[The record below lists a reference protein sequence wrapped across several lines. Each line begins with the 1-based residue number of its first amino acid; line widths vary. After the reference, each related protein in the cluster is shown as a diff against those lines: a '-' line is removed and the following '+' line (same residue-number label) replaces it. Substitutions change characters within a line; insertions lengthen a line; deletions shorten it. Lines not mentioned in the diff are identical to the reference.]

1 MSFGRRRRRPDA
13 LIDLTPMVDLFLLLI
28 LFFALATTFAKQTRL
43 GIDLPEA
50 KGQAAKPSSD
60 AIEVSVSESGEYA
73 VNGQALVDGDRKTL
87 RAAIAAVANGRK
99 ELPFFLTA
107 DGKATHQS
115 VVTVMDVA
123 GELGI
128 VNLSIVTREPAHQ

>member
-28 LFFALATTFAKQTRL
+28 LFFALATTFSKQTRL

-50 KGQAAKPSSD
+50 NGVPPKAAPDS
-60 AIEVSVSESGEYA
+60 IEISVSESGEFA
-73 VNGQALVDGDRKTL
+73 VNGQPLVDSKRETL
-87 RAAIAAVANGRK
+87 KAAMAELTAGRK
-99 ELPFFLTA
+99 DLPLFLTA
-107 DGKATHQS
+107 DAKATHQN

-123 GELGI
+123 GELGF
-128 VNLSIVTREPAHQ
+128 VNLSIVTREPQR

>member
-43 GIDLPEA
+43 GINLPEA
-50 KGQAAKPSSD
+50 SGQPPVAAND
-60 AIEVSVSESGEYA
+60 AIEVSVAESGEYS
-73 VNGQALVDGDRKTL
+73 VNGKPLVDSRRNTL
-87 RAAIAAVANGRK
+87 RAAIEAAAGGRK
-99 ELPFFLTA
+99 DMPFLLTA
-107 DGKATHQS
+107 DAKATHQS
-115 VVTVMDVA
+115 VVTAMDVA

-128 VNLSIVTREPAHQ
+128 VNLSIVTRQPAH

>member
-50 KGQAAKPSSD
+50 KGQPAVASSD
-60 AIEVSVSESGEYA
+60 AIEVSVSESGEYS
-73 VNGQALVDGDRKTL
+73 VNGQPLVDGQRRTL
-87 RAAIAAVANGRK
+87 RAAISAIASGRK
-99 ELPFFLTA
+99 DVPFFLTA
-107 DGKATHQS
+107 DGKAAHQS
-115 VVTVMDVA
+115 VVTVMDIA

-128 VNLSIVTREPAHQ
+128 VNISIVTREPVQQ

>member
-50 KGQAAKPSSD
+50 NGVAPKASSES
-60 AIEVSVSESGEYA
+60 IEVSVSEAGEFA
-73 VNGQALVDGDRKTL
+73 VNGLPLVDNQRATLKTAL
-87 RAAIAAVANGRK
+87 ADVMQGRK
-99 ELPFFLTA
+99 DLPFFLTA
-107 DGKATHQS
+107 DSKATHQN
-115 VVTVMDVA
+115 VVTVMDIA
-123 GELGI
+123 GELGF
-128 VNLSIVTREPAHQ
+128 VNLSIVTREPQR

>member
-43 GIDLPEA
+43 GVDLPQA
-50 KGQAAKPSSD
+50 VGQPPVASKD
-60 AIEVSVSESGEYA
+60 AIEVSVAESGEYA
-73 VNGQALVDGDRKTL
+73 VNGEPLVDSQRTTL
-87 RAAIAAVANGRK
+87 KAAVSAIANGRK
-99 ELPFFLTA
+99 DIPFFVSA

-115 VVTVMDVA
+115 VVTVMDIA
-123 GELGI
+123 GELGF
-128 VNLSIVTREPAHQ
+128 VNLSIVTREPTAP